1 MGRGAVFL
9 DRDGT
14 LVEDP
19 GYLSDPARV
28 VLLPGAAEGL
38 AALAHAGWP
47 LIVVSNQSGL
57 ARGLFG
63 PAAIAAVM
71 RRIEELLAPHD
82 VRFLASYYCPHL
94 PEITGPCRC
103 RKPGTE
109 LFERAAREHGLDLT
123 RSWFVG
129 DRLHDVEPALAL
141 GGRGL
146 LLPGEDNA
154 GAAHPLGFLTAA
166 DLREAAG
173 LIGAPG
179 A

>member
-1 MGRGAVFL
+1 MGRGAIFL

-14 LVEDP
+14 IIEDP

-38 AALAHAGWP
+38 AALARSGWP

-63 PAAIAAVM
+63 PEAVAAVM
-71 RRIEELLAPHD
+71 RRILELLAPHE
-82 VRFLASYYCPHL
+82 VCFLASYYCPHL

-109 LFERAAREHGLDLT
+109 LFERAAREHGLDLV
-123 RSWFVG
+123 RSWWVG
-129 DRLHDVEPALAL
+129 DRLRDVEPALAL

-146 LLPGEDNA
+146 LLPGEDRA
-154 GAAHPLGFLTAA
+154 GAARPLGFAAAA
-166 DLREAAG
+166 DLREAAA

>member
-14 LVEDP
+14 IIEDP

-38 AALAHAGWP
+38 AALARSGWP

-63 PAAIAAVM
+63 PEAVAAVM
-71 RRIEELLAPHD
+71 RRILELLAPHD

-109 LFERAAREHGLDLT
+109 LFERAAREHDLDLV
-123 RSWFVG
+123 RSWWVG
-129 DRLHDVEPALAL
+129 DRLRDVEPALAL

-146 LLPGEDNA
+146 LLPGEDSA
-154 GAAHPLGFLTAA
+154 GTARPLGFAAAA
-166 DLREAAG
+166 DLREAAA
-173 LIGAPG
+173 LIGAPE

>member
-14 LVEDP
+14 IIEDP

-38 AALAHAGWP
+38 AALARSGWP

-63 PAAIAAVM
+63 PEAVAAVM
-71 RRIEELLAPHD
+71 RRILELLAPHD

-109 LFERAAREHGLDLT
+109 LFERAAREHDLDLV
-123 RSWFVG
+123 RSWWVG
-129 DRLHDVEPALAL
+129 DRLRDVEPALAL

-146 LLPGEDNA
+146 LLPGEDSA
-154 GAAHPLGFLTAA
+154 GAARPLGFAAAA
-166 DLREAAG
+166 DLREAAA
-173 LIGAPG
+173 LIGAPE